1 MSEIVSCMIKDFKFP
16 EMNELEDDS
25 WVREFD
31 VSNPQKTHAGYT
43 VYRVSSKV
51 NYEQFMLFY
60 ILCLFVSLTPG

>member
-1 MSEIVSCMIKDFKFP
+1 MIEVD
-16 EMNELEDDS
+16 DDS

-51 NYEQFMLFY
+51 FKNLYFMVYSMFIFLHY
-60 ILCLFVSLTPG
+60 LYRNVPPILN

>member
-1 MSEIVSCMIKDFKFP
+1 MIEVD
-16 EMNELEDDS
+16 DDS

-51 NYEQFMLFY
+51 FTNLYFMVYSMHVYFSS
-60 ILCLFVSLTPG
+60 LFVQKCSPNIKLM

>member
-1 MSEIVSCMIKDFKFP
+1 MDDI
-16 EMNELEDDS
+16 EDDD

-51 NYEQFMLFY
+51 YEAVRFIFIYLERY
-60 ILCLFVSLTPG
+60 IYDISS